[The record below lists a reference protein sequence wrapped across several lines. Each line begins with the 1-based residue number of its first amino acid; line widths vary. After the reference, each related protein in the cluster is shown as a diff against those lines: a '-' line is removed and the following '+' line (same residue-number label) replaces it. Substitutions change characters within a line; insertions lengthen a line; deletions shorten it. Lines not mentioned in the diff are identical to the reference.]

1 VGKTTVNPS
10 ERRALVLLLAC
21 LLGAT
26 AIDLILAQHPG
37 WVARVLGEAH
47 LHDLLAAGREEPPVR
62 IGPAP
67 DRPPGAGQEK
77 AQPRPRIDRK
87 LPYDEEGRLDLNRAD
102 SSDLVL
108 LKGVGPV
115 LAGRILEHRRR
126 LGGFGGTGD
135 LLGVRGIGPK
145 TLAKLLPQIT
155 LGVVRDSLVATGQDS

>member
-1 VGKTTVNPS
+1 VNPS

-21 LLGAT
+21 LAGAT
-26 AIDLILAQHPG
+26 ALDLILARHPG
-37 WVARVLGEAH
+37 WVTRLLGEAH
-47 LHDLLAAGREEPPVR
+47 LHDLMAAGRDEPPVR
-62 IGPAP
+62 VTPAANPSSGP
-67 DRPPGAGQEK
+67 GQEK

-115 LAGRILEHRRR
+115 LAGRILEHRSRV
-126 LGGFGGTGD
+126 GGFGGTGD

-145 TLAKLLPQIT
+145 TLAKLLPKIT
-155 LGVVRDSLVATGQDS
+155 LGVVRDSLGVADPDS